1 MCFWMHFNCQ
11 LLVLFCHWFWFQ
23 CNVIVFTHKLIQL
36 FNLHELTSLWQNTC
50 VSVSSPLTKAVARGS
65 FKLWTIIGALHC
77 EFSRSYP
84 NKSGPWVA
92 ERSCRVTLIS
102 QSSQNVW
109 TIEISGIRWMHSKWR
124 PDLFAARA
132 ASGTGPHGAETW
144 WLNLRFCVMPGCEI
158 FEDAKQQHLWC
169 ITESYQAPPRMS
181 SLIFSNEQTGRPKQ
195 PVSFVHEDGHIHLN
209 DSTGMTFLA
218 LLSRASHPFVT

>member
-1 MCFWMHFNCQ
+1 M
-11 LLVLFCHWFWFQ
+11 L
-23 CNVIVFTHKLIQL
+23 
-36 FNLHELTSLWQNTC
+36 
-50 VSVSSPLTKAVARGS
+50 SPLTKAVARGS

-92 ERSCRVTLIS
+92 ERFCRVTLIS

-132 ASGTGPHGAETW
+132 ASGTGRHGAETC
-144 WLNLRFCVMPGCEI
+144 WLNLRFCVMPEWDLRRCE
-158 FEDAKQQHLWC
+158 A
-169 ITESYQAPPRMS
+169 AA
-181 SLIFSNEQTGRPKQ
+181 SLIYHWELPSTTSYVIPHLQQRANRKTATSIWTTQRVWPSWLFCHAHLTPLWHSN
-195 PVSFVHEDGHIHLN
+195 S
-209 DSTGMTFLA
+209 
-218 LLSRASHPFVT
+218 